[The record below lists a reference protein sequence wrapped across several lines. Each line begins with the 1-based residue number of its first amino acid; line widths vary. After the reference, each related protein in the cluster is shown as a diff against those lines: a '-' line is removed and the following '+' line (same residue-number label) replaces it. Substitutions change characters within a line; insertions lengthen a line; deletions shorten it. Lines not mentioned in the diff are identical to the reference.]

1 MTRPARLA
9 ARFALLALL
18 PWLTH
23 CATAPRLDGIE
34 PSYAIP
40 SGASSRLD
48 EAVVKDLG
56 RDPAVSAVKLVEQN
70 VMAFAYRAVSAAAA
84 ERTLDVQYY
93 IWHEDFTGRLL
104 AAELMRAAER
114 GVRVRVLVDDIDAR
128 AKHELFVVADLHP
141 NLEVRV
147 FNPFYSRSG
156 LLGKITEAVLR
167 GSRLNHR
174 MHNKAWIADNRVAIV
189 GGRNIGDE
197 YFGASE
203 HSNFSDLDLLLAGPI
218 VSQVSASFDDYWNSP
233 NAVPVS
239 RFDGKPPEQG
249 ALERLIAGAAEFR
262 EEAADSAYAAALRD
276 VRARAELIARQA
288 PPLRVEN
295 VLLLVDDPSK
305 VGTRKEGLRASNVLA
320 GLFSAM
326 QEADEELLIVSPYF
340 VPREDGARSLIE
352 QVERGLR
359 IAVLTNSLAA
369 TDVAAV
375 HTGYA
380 RYRRD
385 LLRGGVELYE
395 MKRKVGSEAGRQQI
409 SVTGSSGASL
419 HTKAMIIDSRWVFV
433 GSMNLDPRSAN
444 LNTEMGILVE
454 SPELAEQLRAQFER
468 TVGPEISYRVV
479 LEEDEGLVWY
489 DRVQGVDR
497 RLEREPDASAGR
509 RLSVTLLRLVPIES
523 QL

>member
-1 MTRPARLA
+1 MMPGRRRTWESRPARLA

-40 SGASSRLD
+40 PGASSRLD

-141 NLEVRV
+141 HLEVRV

-197 YFGASE
+197 YFGASP
-203 HSNFSDLDLLLAGPI
+203 HSNFSDLDLLLTGPI
-218 VSQVSASFDDYWNSP
+218 VADVSASFDDYWNSS
-233 NAVPVS
+233 NAVPVA
-239 RFDGKPPEQG
+239 RFDDKPPKPGQ
-249 ALERLIAGAAEFR
+249 LEKLVADAREYR
-262 EEAADSAYAAALRD
+262 EEAVDSPYIQSLRD
-276 VRARAELIARQA
+276 E
-288 PPLRVEN
+288 
-295 VLLLVDDPSK
+295 
-305 VGTRKEGLRASNVLA
+305 RK
-320 GLFSAM
+320 
-326 QEADEELLIVSPYF
+326 
-340 VPREDGARSLIE
+340 
-352 QVERGLR
+352 
-359 IAVLTNSLAA
+359 
-369 TDVAAV
+369 
-375 HTGYA
+375 
-380 RYRRD
+380 
-385 LLRGGVELYE
+385 
-395 MKRKVGSEAGRQQI
+395 
-409 SVTGSSGASL
+409 
-419 HTKAMIIDSRWVFV
+419 
-433 GSMNLDPRSAN
+433 
-444 LNTEMGILVE
+444 
-454 SPELAEQLRAQFER
+454 
-468 TVGPEISYRVV
+468 
-479 LEEDEGLVWY
+479 
-489 DRVQGVDR
+489 
-497 RLEREPDASAGR
+497 
-509 RLSVTLLRLVPIES
+509 
-523 QL
+523 